1 MSKSLLVFIVT
12 SAVYTVLEMVYI
24 AIALKLYNP
33 KIKIDKERLL
43 YVSLIMYFG
52 GILII
57 YLILCILALGVL
69 TAI

>member
-1 MSKSLLVFIVT
+1 MPKSLLIFIVT

-24 AIALKLYNP
+24 VIILKLYNP
-33 KIKIDKERLL
+33 EIKIDKERLL

-69 TAI
+69 MAI

>member
-24 AIALKLYNP
+24 AIVLKLYNP
-33 KIKIDKERLL
+33 ETKIDKERLL

-69 TAI
+69 AAI

>member
-1 MSKSLLVFIVT
+1 MSKSLLIFIVT

-24 AIALKLYNP
+24 AIILKLYNP
-33 KIKIDKERLL
+33 ETKIDKERLL

-69 TAI
+69 VAI

>member
-24 AIALKLYNP
+24 AIVLKLYNP
-33 KIKIDKERLL
+33 ETKIDKERLL

-69 TAI
+69 VAI

>member
-12 SAVYTVLEMVYI
+12 SAVYTILEMVYI

-33 KIKIDKERLL
+33 EIKIDKERLL

>member
-24 AIALKLYNP
+24 AIVFKLYNP
-33 KIKIDKERLL
+33 ETKIDKERLL

-57 YLILCILALGVL
+57 YLILCVLALGVL
-69 TAI
+69 AVI

>member
-1 MSKSLLVFIVT
+1 MPKSLLVFIVT

-24 AIALKLYNP
+24 AIVLKLYNP
-33 KIKIDKERLL
+33 EIKIDKERLL

-69 TAI
+69 VAI

>member
-24 AIALKLYNP
+24 AIVLKLYNP
-33 KIKIDKERLL
+33 ETKIDKERLL

>member
-1 MSKSLLVFIVT
+1 MSKSLLIFIVT

-24 AIALKLYNP
+24 AIVLKLYNP
-33 KIKIDKERLL
+33 ETKIDKERLL

-57 YLILCILALGVL
+57 YLILCILALGIL

>member
-1 MSKSLLVFIVT
+1 MSKSLLVFIIT
-12 SAVYTVLEMVYI
+12 SAVYTILEMVYI

-33 KIKIDKERLL
+33 EIKIDKERLL

>member
-1 MSKSLLVFIVT
+1 MSKSLLVFIIT
-12 SAVYTVLEMVYI
+12 SAVYTILEMVYI

-33 KIKIDKERLL
+33 EIKIDKERLL

-69 TAI
+69 AAI

>member
-1 MSKSLLVFIVT
+1 MSKSLLLFIVT

-24 AIALKLYNP
+24 AIVLKLYNP
-33 KIKIDKERLL
+33 ETKIDKERLL

>member
-12 SAVYTVLEMVYI
+12 SAVYTMLEMVYI
-24 AIALKLYNP
+24 AIVLKLYNP
-33 KIKIDKERLL
+33 ETKIDKERLL

-57 YLILCILALGVL
+57 YLILCVLALGVL
-69 TAI
+69 AAI

>member
-1 MSKSLLVFIVT
+1 MPKSLLVFVVT
-12 SAVYTVLEMVYI
+12 SAVYTVMEMVYI
-24 AIALKLYNP
+24 AIVLKLYNP
-33 KIKIDKERLL
+33 EIKIDKERLL

-69 TAI
+69 MAI